1 MAVTT
6 TGRPTRRGVSDV
18 PYCEE
23 HNEVYRA
30 EECPKCAGDATAESA
45 SSSGTSTGGGS
56 IDDVV
61 EDALDGVTDGVDG
74 VDGDVVVGEQSKS
87 VDSTTEVNV
96 DQSKTVVDESTEV
109 HDDSTTVTDSVV
121 QGSDIGSE
129 DGGTEVEDSVVKDSS
144 VGSEGRQDA
153 VDTGGRTVDQ
163 GATGGLAG
171 DSATEEPADT
181 QFCVYCGDEIPARAA
196 NCPSCGEELPE

>member
-1 MAVTT
+1 M
-6 TGRPTRRGVSDV
+6 

-109 HDDSTTVTDSVV
+109 HDESTT
-121 QGSDIGSE
+121 
-129 DGGTEVEDSVVKDSS
+129 VEDSVVNRSDIGGGDDDGEADSS
-144 VGSEGRQDA
+144 
-153 VDTGGRTVDQ
+153 GG
-163 GATGGLAG
+163 
-171 DSATEEPADT
+171 E
-181 QFCVYCGDEIPARAA
+181 
-196 NCPSCGEELPE
+196 